1 MITYI
6 KKNKLTFILSTFL
19 GVLASCAT
27 VGLAYIISDITNAV
41 SDYNLNELY
50 RILGIS
56 IIYLITTN
64 ILLFLFKYNKSK
76 FIKKTVIE
84 IRNDI
89 FNGMLNLDINQYNFK
104 NTAEYISILINDTNI
119 LRDSYLSKIFDLIS
133 NCALLV
139 FAIIALCYIS
149 PVIALITITIN
160 IIPLIIP
167 VIFSKTLS
175 KLKCEY
181 SNSLSVY
188 TQKIKDLTSGFEVI
202 KSFNIK
208 HVAIKSHNK
217 DLNDVEEANYK
228 NNIFISLVEI
238 LANFSEY
245 MIIILIFISSG
256 YYIIKNQ
263 LNIGTLLAIVQLLNY
278 IGNPIIII
286 SGLTTEI
293 KSTKEIRKKLSEL
306 TKIKELNH
314 ENKVSM
320 EEFNSIIKFEDV
332 SFSYDGEK
340 KHLNNININFE
351 KGKKY
356 AIVGSSGSGK
366 STIIKLLL
374 GYYHN
379 YEGKI
384 TIDNINIKDIETKSL
399 YDLISVIQQNVFMF
413 NDTIKNNISLYG
425 SYTEEQIINSLQKSG
440 LDLIVSTLP
449 NGIDSQIEENAK
461 NFSGGEKQ
469 RFAIA
474 RSLIKETPILILDEA
489 TANIDNETS
498 LQIEDTILNIED
510 LTVIVITH
518 KLYPSILKRYDNILV
533 INSGEICEQGD
544 FYSLINSK
552 GIFYSLYNV
561 FN

>member
-489 TANIDNETS
+489 TANIDNET
-498 LQIEDTILNIED
+498 
-510 LTVIVITH
+510 
-518 KLYPSILKRYDNILV
+518 
-533 INSGEICEQGD
+533 
-544 FYSLINSK
+544 
-552 GIFYSLYNV
+552 
-561 FN
+561 